1 MPEVTLK
8 SWIMVLTLGCVWGAS
23 FLGIEVALRGITPFW
38 LAEAR
43 LFFAA
48 MLLTGVWWAL
58 GGRIN
63 AADDGRNRW
72 PYLVVVGLFSSLVP
86 FFLLSWGQTHVTSA
100 TAGVSMAG
108 VPLLVMPLAHF
119 FSVGERVT
127 PLKLLGLLVGFC
139 GVLVL
144 LGDGLLQSSGSSME
158 GWGRLACLSA
168 AGCYAISSV
177 TTRNCPT
184 IDPFAMAAV
193 VMIIAACVGL
203 PIAWAFEGPP
213 RLARCA
219 DLCGA
224 DCLGVGANCRRKPA
238 AHSGDPERRIDVYV
252 PNQLSG
258 AVLVDGVRRLGAG
271 RGAACG
277 VVFGFGTDPGRDG
290 AEPVEPFEAVVRQII
305 NGAWFGPARRFEYS
319 YKDERSGAAGDFDFR
334 DDGVDDFFQEDR
346 VFAFSHD
353 ADQRLGA

>member
-8 SWIMVLTLGCVWGAS
+8 SWIMVLALGCVWGAS

-48 MLLTGVWWAL
+48 LLLTGVWWAL

-63 AADDGRNRW
+63 AADDGMNRW
-72 PYLVVVGLFSSLVP
+72 PYLVVVGLFSSVVP

-127 PLKLLGLLVGFC
+127 PMKLLGLVIGFC

-144 LGDGLLQSSGSSME
+144 LGDGLLQSSGSAME

-177 TTRNCPT
+177 TTRNCPP
-184 IDPFAMAAV
+184 IDPYAMSAV
-193 VMIIAACVGL
+193 VMIIAAGVGL
-203 PIAWAFEGPP
+203 PMAWAVEGPP
-213 RLARCA
+213 PLPDHQTIAV
-219 DLCGA
+219 LCG
-224 DCLGVGANCRRKPA
+224 LGLVQTAGANLL
-238 AHSGDPERRIDVYV
+238 RILVIRSAGSTFMSLTNYQV
-252 PNQLSG
+252 PFWSMVFG
-258 AVLVDGVRRLGAG
+258 AVVLGEALPAGLFVALGLILTGMALSQWSHLKRLFG
-271 RGAACG
+271 RA
-277 VVFGFGTDPGRDG
+277 
-290 AEPVEPFEAVVRQII
+290 
-305 NGAWFGPARRFEYS
+305 
-319 YKDERSGAAGDFDFR
+319 
-334 DDGVDDFFQEDR
+334 
-346 VFAFSHD
+346 
-353 ADQRLGA
+353 

>member
-48 MLLTGVWWAL
+48 LLLTGVWWAL

-72 PYLVVVGLFSSLVP
+72 PYLVVVGLFSSVVP

-119 FSVGERVT
+119 FSVGERIT
-127 PLKLLGLLVGFC
+127 PLKLLGLVVGFC

-144 LGDGLLQSSGSSME
+144 LGDGLLQTSGSDLE

-168 AGCYAISSV
+168 AACYAVSSV
-177 TTRNCPT
+177 TTRNCPP
-184 IDPFAMAAV
+184 IDPYAMSAV
-193 VMIIAACVGL
+193 VMIIAALVGL
-203 PIAWAFEGPP
+203 PVAWVFEGAPP
-213 RLARCA
+213 LPDAQTIA
-219 DLCGA
+219 VLGA
-224 DCLGVGANCRRKPA
+224 LGLIQTAGANLL
-238 AHSGDPERRIDVYV
+238 RILVIRSAGSTFMSLTNYQV
-252 PNQLSG
+252 PFWSM
-258 AVLVDGVRRLGAG
+258 
-271 RGAACG
+271 
-277 VVFGFGTDPGRDG
+277 VFGAMVLGEALPAGLFVALGLILTGMALSQWSHLKRLFGK
-290 AEPVEPFEAVVRQII
+290 A
-305 NGAWFGPARRFEYS
+305 
-319 YKDERSGAAGDFDFR
+319 
-334 DDGVDDFFQEDR
+334 
-346 VFAFSHD
+346 
-353 ADQRLGA
+353 

>member
-48 MLLTGVWWAL
+48 LLLTGVWWVL

-72 PYLVVVGLFSSLVP
+72 PYLVVVGLFSSVVP

-119 FSVGERVT
+119 FSVGERIT
-127 PLKLLGLLVGFC
+127 PLKLLGLVVGFC

-144 LGDGLLQSSGSSME
+144 LGDGLLQTSGSDLE

-168 AGCYAISSV
+168 AACYAISSV
-177 TTRNCPT
+177 TTRNCPP
-184 IDPFAMAAV
+184 IDPYAMSAV
-193 VMIIAACVGL
+193 VMIIAALVGL
-203 PIAWAFEGPP
+203 PVAWVVEGAPLLPDAQTIAV
-213 RLARCA
+213 L
-219 DLCGA
+219 GA
-224 DCLGVGANCRRKPA
+224 LGLIQTAGANLL
-238 AHSGDPERRIDVYV
+238 RILVIRSAGSTFMSLTNYQV
-252 PNQLSG
+252 PFWSMVFG
-258 AVLVDGVRRLGAG
+258 AVVLGEALPAGLFVALGLILTGMALSQWSHLKRL
-271 RGAACG
+271 
-277 VVFGFGTDPGRDG
+277 FGK
-290 AEPVEPFEAVVRQII
+290 A
-305 NGAWFGPARRFEYS
+305 
-319 YKDERSGAAGDFDFR
+319 
-334 DDGVDDFFQEDR
+334 
-346 VFAFSHD
+346 
-353 ADQRLGA
+353 